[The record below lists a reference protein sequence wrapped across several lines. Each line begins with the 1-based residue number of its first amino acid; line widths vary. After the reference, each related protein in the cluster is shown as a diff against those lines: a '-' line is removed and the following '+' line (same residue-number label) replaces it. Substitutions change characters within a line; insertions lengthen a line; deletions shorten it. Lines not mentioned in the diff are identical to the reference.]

1 MRTVD
6 ESSPYLRAQ
15 ANLSELKLDEM
26 AAAMPDY
33 VRLVAG
39 GERDF
44 AQAVAEMTQA
54 EVAARRERIM
64 RQRIRSSGFPY
75 IKTLADFDWSF
86 QPSVPR
92 AKLEE
97 LATLRFMDA
106 AENVLLV
113 GSPGVGKTHLAVAIG
128 IEAVRAGREVRFMDC
143 ARLVEDLQDAQA
155 RGILKKRLKY
165 YAHSKLLVVGE
176 LGYLDIGEGGA
187 DLLFQLI
194 STRYEQRSTIITAN
208 VGIGGWGKVFGD
220 DVAASAIADRVCHHC
235 HVIKITGRSYRL
247 KDLPRE
253 RRDAD

>member
-1 MRTVD
+1 M
-6 ESSPYLRAQ
+6 LRARFPHGPPPFPRNGNG
-15 ANLSELKLDEM
+15 AEAGLD
-26 AAAMPDY
+26 PSTD
-33 VRLVAG
+33 
-39 GERDF
+39 
-44 AQAVAEMTQA
+44 
-54 EVAARRERIM
+54 
-64 RQRIRSSGFPY
+64 SGQ
-75 IKTLADFDWSF
+75 I
-86 QPSVPR
+86 QI
-92 AKLEE
+92 
-97 LATLRFMDA
+97 
-106 AENVLLV
+106 
-113 GSPGVGKTHLAVAIG
+113 H
-128 IEAVRAGREVRFMDC
+128 

-165 YAHSKLLVVGE
+165 YAHSKLLVIDE

-253 RRDAD
+253 RRGTE

>member
-1 MRTVD
+1 M
-6 ESSPYLRAQ
+6 
-15 ANLSELKLDEM
+15 
-26 AAAMPDY
+26 
-33 VRLVAG
+33 
-39 GERDF
+39 
-44 AQAVAEMTQA
+44 EMTDAQ
-54 EVAARRERIM
+54 VAAVRARDLGRRVEKAN
-64 RQRIRSSGFPY
+64 FPY
-75 IKTLADFDWSF
+75 VKTLADFDFSF
-86 QPSVPR
+86 QPSIDRPVV
-92 AKLEE
+92 EE
-97 LATLRFMDA
+97 LAALGFLERR
-106 AENVLLV
+106 ENVVLV
-113 GSPGVGKTHLAVAIG
+113 GSPGVGKTHMAVALG
-128 IEAVRAGREVRFMDC
+128 VEAVRAGREVRFMDC

-165 YAHSKLLVVGE
+165 YAHSKLLVIDE

-253 RRDAD
+253 RRGGD